1 MILLNERLK
10 AVAQLVPKNAK
21 VIDVG
26 CDHAYLS
33 IYLKQYHIATKVVAS
48 DNKEGPL
55 REARKNIKREKV
67 DVETLLADG
76 VSKIQMI
83 SIPLS

>member
-33 IYLKQYHIATKVVAS
+33 IYLKQHHIATKVVAS
-48 DNKEGPL
+48 DN
-55 REARKNIKREKV
+55 NC
-67 DVETLLADG
+67 LLYTSTDG
-76 VSKIQMI
+76 VILFRKC
-83 SIPLS
+83 PK

>member
-33 IYLKQYHIATKVVAS
+33 IYLKQHHIATKVVAS
-48 DNKEGPL
+48 DNKE
-55 REARKNIKREKV
+55 ASFKRS
-67 DVETLLADG
+67 
-76 VSKIQMI
+76 SKKHQAGK
-83 SIPLS
+83 SRCRNSACRWCQ

>member
-55 REARKNIKREKV
+55 REAQKKHQTGKSRCRNASCRWC
-67 DVETLLADG
+67 
-76 VSKIQMI
+76 Q
-83 SIPLS
+83 